1 MVPEMATVS
10 AGVAPRLPANDEP
23 SDMATEKVAT
33 LVPAA
38 ELSGKD
44 VVVVKNVIAVGVGR
58 DD

>member
-1 MVPEMATVS
+1 
-10 AGVAPRLPANDEP
+10 
-23 SDMATEKVAT
+23 MATEKVAT

>member
-1 MVPEMATVS
+1 M
-10 AGVAPRLPANDEP
+10 D
-23 SDMATEKVAT
+23 TEKVAT
-33 LVPAA
+33 LVPET